1 MRTKQGCEGAKLVNH
16 QQGGSKMF
24 KQLKGQKG
32 FTLIELM
39 IVVAIIGIL
48 AAIAIPNFLTYQLK
62 SRQSEAKT
70 NLQAIKT
77 SEVAFQAERGCYIG
91 ITAEGVATPAAGTKT
106 APFTWGIGLPATVPA
121 VGWCVAGGTFAGVS
135 TDIGFKATG
144 NVMYLYGVNATTVA
158 APGLYTTATSCAA
171 VVALANGAVGA
182 GALGNNNFLAE
193 AQTNLDGDGA
203 ISTWDSTVDHGA
215 NDCVTGVY

>member
-1 MRTKQGCEGAKLVNH
+1 
-16 QQGGSKMF
+16 MF

-48 AAIAIPNFLTYQLK
+48 AAIAIPNFLTYQMK

-91 ITAEGVATPAAGTKT
+91 VAVELGQPVAAAAVKT
-106 APFTWGIGLPATVPA
+106 APWAWGIGAVPSA
-121 VGWCVAGGTFAGVS
+121 PGTLWCIAGGIFAGTFA
-135 TDIGFKATG
+135 DIGFKATG
-144 NVMYLYGVNATTVA
+144 NVNYVYGVDATTVA
-158 APGLYTTATSCAA
+158 APGLYTTATSCALYP
-171 VVALANGAVGA
+171 VATMTAATGV
-182 GALGNNNFLAE
+182 LGNNNFVAV
-193 AQTNLDGDGA
+193 AKSNLDGDA
-203 ISTWDSTVDHGA
+203 AVSTWAATTDHGA
-215 NDCVTGVY
+215 VDCTTGVY

>member
-1 MRTKQGCEGAKLVNH
+1 ML
-16 QQGGSKMF
+16 

-91 ITAEGVATPAAGTKT
+91 ATGEGVATPGAAK
-106 APFTWGIGLPATVPA
+106 TVPA
-121 VGWCVAGGTFAGVS
+121 IWGVGAGPSAAGILWCS
-135 TDIGFKATG
+135 TAALSTGFFSDMGFKATG
-144 NVMYLYGVNATTVA
+144 SVNYLYGVQATVVA
-158 APGLYTTATSCAA
+158 APGLYTTTTSCTAA
-171 VVALANGAVGA
+171 IAALPPSPIHA
-182 GALGNNNFLAE
+182 
-193 AQTNLDGDGA
+193 
-203 ISTWDSTVDHGA
+203 
-215 NDCVTGVY
+215 